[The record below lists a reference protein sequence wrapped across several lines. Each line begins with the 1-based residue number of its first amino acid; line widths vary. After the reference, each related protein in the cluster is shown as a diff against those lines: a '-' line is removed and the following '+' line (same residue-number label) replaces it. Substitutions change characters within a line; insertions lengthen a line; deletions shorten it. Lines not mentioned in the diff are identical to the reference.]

1 MAIFAKGLPR
11 WPVLVALLGAFLL
24 VPPERFAQGPDLCL
38 WRHLFHLAA
47 CPACGSTR
55 ALAAFFHGHFA
66 AALAYNRNVLITGPG
81 LVLFIVLDAVSALRS
96 LKSFQT
102 LACRPAHGASRLC
115 HAAPNCRFSHRL

>member
-1 MAIFAKGLPR
+1 MAIFAKGVTR
-11 WPVLVALLGAFLL
+11 WPILLVVLGALAL

-66 AALAYNRNVLITGPG
+66 AAWGFNRNVVVTAPVLLALSVHD
-81 LVLFIVLDAVSALRS
+81 LVHFLRRAVLAGGV
-96 LKSFQT
+96 
-102 LACRPAHGASRLC
+102 G
-115 HAAPNCRFSHRL
+115 